1 VTKYNVILCGPVGSG
16 KTSSLRT
23 VPGPLFVIATEP
35 GIESILDHANNIEG
49 GTPWAKARHWAFIPP
64 ADPDWSTMIDNANK
78 LNKFTQEQLMK
89 MPGVNR
95 QDYTQFISVL
105 NTCANLK
112 CDICGEKFGAMDHL
126 GPEWTVAVDGLSG
139 LSTMS
144 MDLVAGG
151 KPVKTQADWGS
162 AMDNVERL
170 VMKWT
175 GSTKCNFVLV
185 SHLDREYDE
194 LTGGTKL
201 MVSTLGR
208 KLAPRIPRFF
218 DEVVYC
224 HRAGTE
230 FFWSSTEANVDTK
243 VRRLPFSDK
252 IKPDFGQLK

>member
-1 VTKYNVILCGPVGSG
+1 MKHNTILVGPVGTG

-23 VPGPLFVIATEP
+23 VKGPLFVLATEP
-35 GIESILDHANNIEG
+35 GIESILTHTMD
-49 GTPWAKARHWAFIPP
+49 THWRFIPP
-64 ADPDWSTMIDNANK
+64 ADPDWSIMVQNAK
-78 LNKFTQEQLMK
+78 LVNTLTQEQLMK
-89 MPGVNR
+89 QAGINR
-95 QDYTQFISVL
+95 QDYRQFIDVL
-105 NTCANLK
+105 NCCADLK
-112 CDICGEKFGAMDHL
+112 CDVCGQSFGAVDKL
-126 GPEWTVAVDGLSG
+126 NDVWTFAMDGLSG

-151 KPVKTQADWGS
+151 KPTKTQADWGT
-162 AMDNVERL
+162 AMDNIERL
-170 VMKWT
+170 TMKLT
-175 GSTKCNFVLV
+175 GSTKCSFVLI

-224 HRAGTE
+224 HRIGGD
-230 FFWSSTEANVDTK
+230 FWWSSTEANVDLK

-252 IKPDFGQLK
+252 IRPDFGQLAGPGSSAAGAS